1 MKPLS
6 PFDLL
11 NMFEEMTPGERKVY
25 HVGSIRYDRGSDR
38 KSQVNLDL
46 WKLATITR
54 ILEREQLAIL
64 CMKRVDAFVYE
75 HYIQKRSGVDYIPE
89 WISDE
94 AEKLEHR
101 TTIGGLI

>member
-1 MKPLS
+1 VKVLS

-11 NMFEEMTPGERKVY
+11 NMFEDMTHGERKVY

-38 KSQVNLDL
+38 KAQVNLDL

-54 ILEREQLAIL
+54 ILEREGYAIL
-64 CMKRVDAFVYE
+64 CMRKVDDFVYE
-75 HYIQKRSGVDYIPE
+75 HYIQKRSGVEQVPR
-89 WISDE
+89 WILDE

-101 TTIGGLI
+101 TNIGGML